1 MDGSDVLVVG
11 AGIVGASTARFLAE
25 RGVSVTILD
34 AHDPAWGASG
44 RNPGFVWLHT
54 RAAGTQMEL
63 ARAGREL
70 YGSLV
75 EELDDFEFR
84 PSGGMT
90 YFFQEQ
96 AEVFPA
102 FVDERRAAGLPMELL
117 DPSEARDRCPALPED
132 IAGSTWNPLDA
143 HIRTGRLVEALVV
156 DAERRGAKLE
166 RDARV
171 QRIDVTAGR
180 ATGVTTDA
188 GRSYGG
194 SVVVVA
200 TGAWTPAL
208 LEPLGVDLPIS
219 AMRLQVAETEPTDP
233 RFGPVLYG
241 PTAIKQY
248 AFVRGL
254 PGFDA
259 DRFTHPLERAA
270 DGLAMLELVAQRA
283 DGHVLLGC
291 PMDYPGPDDR
301 ATVAGLALTFGV
313 LGERFPALAGLAVE
327 RTWAGLLPETPDAL
341 PILGLAPWIEGLA
354 LATGHVFG
362 NVAGPISGKLLAQ
375 VLTGERPDLDL
386 GAFAADRP
394 SLTPTREAPGR
405 W

>member
-1 MDGSDVLVVG
+1 MAGSDVLVVG
-11 AGIVGASTARFLAE
+11 AGIVGASAARFLAE

-34 AHDPAWGASG
+34 AHHPGWGASG

-70 YGSLV
+70 FGSLV
-75 EELDDFEFR
+75 EELEDFEFR

-90 YFFQEQ
+90 YFFEEQ
-96 AEVFPA
+96 AEGFPA
-102 FVDERRAAGLPMELL
+102 FVEDRRAAGLPMELL
-117 DPSEARDRCPALPED
+117 DPSDARDRCPALPED
-132 IAGSTWNPLDA
+132 IAGVTWNPLDA
-143 HIRTGRLVEALVV
+143 HIRTGSLVEALVV
-156 DAERRGAKLE
+156 DAERKGAKLE

-171 QRIDVTAGR
+171 QRVEVTAGR
-180 ATGVTTDA
+180 ATGV
-188 GRSYGG
+188 
-194 SVVVVA
+194 
-200 TGAWTPAL
+200 WTPAL
-208 LEPLGVDLPIS
+208 LRPLGVELGIS
-219 AMRLQVAETEPTDP
+219 AMRLQVAETEPTDLP
-233 RFGPVLYG
+233 FGPVLYG

-248 AFVRGL
+248 AFVQGL

-259 DRFTHPLERAA
+259 DRFTHPLERTG
-270 DGLAMLELVAQRA
+270 DGLAMLELVARRA
-283 DGHVLLGC
+283 DGRVVLGC
-291 PMDYPGPDDR
+291 PMDYPGLDDR

-313 LGERFPALAGLAVE
+313 LGERFPEIARLAVE

-341 PILGLAPWIEGLA
+341 PILGPVPGIEGLV

-375 VLTGERPDLDL
+375 DLAGERPDLDL
-386 GAFAADRP
+386 GPFAADRP
-394 SLTPTREAPGR
+394 SLTPAPEAPGR